1 MYFWIHW
8 DTLSWL
14 VKHVRY
20 RYKKVMY
27 SWKKTLEIRTPE
39 YTMFEKDPESF
50 ILQLHLF
57 SNILKSKQMYSYM
70 PKSFLQDS
78 YL

>member
-1 MYFWIHW
+1 
-8 DTLSWL
+8 
-14 VKHVRY
+14 
-20 RYKKVMY
+20 
-27 SWKKTLEIRTPE
+27 
-39 YTMFEKDPESF
+39 MFEKDPESF
-50 ILQLHLF
+50 ILQLHMF